1 MDCAGRSIRYID
13 LILIIK
19 LCHGAHGQASG
30 IKSNIEGAQYGRE
43 TVFTS
48 QQEDWHPRV

>member
-1 MDCAGRSIRYID
+1 LLRAGSTRYID
-13 LILIIK
+13 VIVIIK
-19 LCHGAHGQASG
+19 LRDDAHGQASG
-30 IKSNIEGAQYGRE
+30 TKSNIEGAQYGRE